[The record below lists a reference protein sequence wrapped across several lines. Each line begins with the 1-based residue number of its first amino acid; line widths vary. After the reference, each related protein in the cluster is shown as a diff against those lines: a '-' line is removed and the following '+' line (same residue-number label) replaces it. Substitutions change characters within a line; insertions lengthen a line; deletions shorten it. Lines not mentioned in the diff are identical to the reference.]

1 MARGRRGKM
10 RKAAVLLVA
19 VLFAVG
25 APAQEAATDTG
36 GMIRRLLPGA
46 GGEEPAAPKVP
57 PFEIPTFDGQ
67 KKDFKGATRPF
78 TPIKKIDSDAILE
91 TVINCYPARSR
102 WKIDVDL
109 QASVRNTNAYDVTN
123 STIGR
128 SMVGVV
134 FRMPL
139 YSDSEFDRERQ
150 RELQRRNDTARQIAS
165 FIGSIARRNAAVRTL
180 SLSSMMEQRAQVR
193 VNNGITEADEQT
205 KWLAE
210 VVKAE
215 NDLITAEANI
225 EQARMML
232 AAQCRE
238 DAAPTV
244 NDYLK
249 RLMELK

>member
-1 MARGRRGKM
+1 MACGRRGKM
-10 RKAAVLLVA
+10 RKAAVLLA

-25 APAQEAATDTG
+25 APAQEADTNNGG

-78 TPIKKIDSDAILE
+78 APIKKIDSDAILE

-109 QASVRNTNAYDVTN
+109 QAAVRNTNAYDVTN

-128 SMVGVV
+128 SMIGVV
-134 FRMPL
+134 LRMPI

-165 FIGSIARRNAAVRTL
+165 FVGSIARRNAAVRTL

-210 VVKAE
+210 VVEAE
-215 NDLITAEANI
+215 NALITAEANI

-238 DAAPTV
+238 DAAPAV
-244 NDYLK
+244 NGYLK
-249 RLMELK
+249 RLAELK